1 MVRAMTIDDATMV
14 RHIDAPMRDFAAGNR
29 AFFEFWG
36 ALPTESALSEAGWT
50 YFRDGHLRLRGDQLE
65 LVGDDLR
72 DQGVVRRQ
80 NQRLVKLYK
89 SMQDTGAIDPFF
101 SMADP

>member
-1 MVRAMTIDDATMV
+1 MRDHAISDTTIV
-14 RHIDAPMRDFAAGNR
+14 RHIDALLRAFAAGNR

-72 DQGVVRRQ
+72 DQGIARRQ
-80 NQRLVKLYK
+80 NQRLVRLYR
-89 SMQDTGAIDPFF
+89 SMQDAGAIDPFF
-101 SMADP
+101 SMVE